1 MSIQRE
7 RYEGPIAFVC
17 DNCTEVDETHCYDF
31 ASATLKMKSHGWQA
45 RKVGEEWQHFCH
57 DCANERQAA

>member
-17 DNCTEVDETHCYDF
+17 DNCTEVD
-31 ASATLKMKSHGWQA
+31 STLPPIDGSRLRSGTA
-45 RKVGEEWQHFCH
+45 RRGLGG
-57 DCANERQAA
+57 D